1 MIIPILIIVL
11 AAASFVA
18 GALYGRQAE
27 ARAIAYDI
35 RVVAA
40 YHKDVS
46 AIVSILRSRV
56 ASLKAHL

>member
-1 MIIPILIIVL
+1 MTIPILIVVL
-11 AAASFVA
+11 VAASFVA

-27 ARAIAYDI
+27 AKAISYEI

-46 AIVSILRSRV
+46 AIVNILRSRV